1 MPEIRPAFD
10 NADAYERYMGR
21 WSRAIGEKFLT
32 WLSPPKD
39 TRWLDIGC
47 GTGAFSELIAQHCA
61 PKSLSGIDPSPQQTA
76 FAQARL
82 PKADIRVADSMALPF
97 GDDEFDAV
105 ASALV
110 LHFIPDRGKAFA
122 EMKRVARLGALVAAY
137 TWERSGTEDHAP
149 YARML
154 RSFEAI
160 GVEATRSPTVPEQ
173 QLDGLRACAEAAG
186 LSDIATTRIEA
197 TQSFRNFD
205 DYWEVQTLT
214 VSPLGKAAAKLDE
227 GQRARLRET
236 MRGLL
241 PIASDGSIT
250 YSARAVALKA
260 RA

>member
-10 NADAYERYMGR
+10 DADAYERYMGR
-21 WSRAIGEKFLT
+21 WSRAIGEKFLA

-39 TRWLDIGC
+39 ARWLDVGC

-61 PKSLSGIDPSPQQTA
+61 PKSLSGIDPSPQQIA

-82 PKADIRVADSMALPF
+82 PQADMRVADSMALPF
-97 GDDEFDAV
+97 GDAAFDVV

-110 LHFIPDRGKAFA
+110 LHFIPDRGRAFA
-122 EMKRVARLGALVAAY
+122 EMKRVARPGATIAAY
-137 TWERSGTEDHAP
+137 TLVRARDEDHAP

-173 QLDGLRACAEAAG
+173 QLQGLRASAEAAG
-186 LSDIATTRIEA
+186 LSDIVTTQIEA
-197 TQSFRNFD
+197 AQSFHDFD
-205 DYWEVQTLT
+205 AYWEVQTLT
-214 VSPLGKAAAKLDE
+214 VSPLGKAAAKLDDT
-227 GQRARLRET
+227 QRARLRET

-241 PIASDGSIT
+241 PIASD
-250 YSARAVALKA
+250 
-260 RA
+260 